1 MAIVKMQKLS
11 ICANKKD
18 RKRILELLQR
28 MGNMEMTFT
37 DIEDDPDLQKMDTQT
52 ARSKYEK
59 RAQAF
64 EQVLDLLKKYAP
76 EKTGLFSQKMV
87 VDDKDLDQAV
97 NDRHKYNLEAARI
110 LRAEKKI
117 SECQGTI
124 QRDEN
129 AKDSLA
135 PWMDLD
141 IPLSAQDTHSASI
154 LIGTVPGAVTG
165 ADLYAAAIK
174 DLGEAP
180 AVSVDVISTVHD
192 LTYVTVLCKK
202 DITAKV
208 EENLRSIG
216 FARPSQ
222 MVNGIPKDVCAGYD
236 AEIVKM
242 NAEIEAQKADIASFA
257 GSRQTYKIL
266 ADYYRTRAEKY
277 RLLGSIPQSE
287 NVFFVEGWVPADQV
301 ESMAKLLTERFG
313 AVVDTEAAA
322 ENETE
327 PTLLRNNAFAQ
338 PAESILESYGLPQT
352 NAFDPTFIMMI
363 FYVIFFGMML
373 SDAAYGIVITVATFI
388 ILKKYPRL
396 DDGMK
401 KMMKLFFWCGL
412 STTFWGFMYGGF
424 FGDVIDIVAKT
435 FFGVQIPEGGTLL
448 PALWFVPL
456 KDPMRLLMYS
466 MLFGLIHMFVGMI
479 IKGYECVMNKDWM
492 SLFVDVICW
501 SAFVLGLVFLL
512 LPTELFA
519 GISQMHFEFPGWV
532 GLLAKVGTFGGML
545 GILLFSGRAS
555 KNFVIRLA
563 LGAYDIY
570 NVTGWLSDVLSYS
583 RLLALGLATG
593 VIASVINQMGSM
605 FGGGVIGAILFIVV
619 FLVGHV
625 LNLAINML
633 GAYVHTTR
641 LQYVEFFGKFYE
653 GGGKKFTPFTSK
665 NKYMSLKEE
674 K

>member
-18 RKRILELLQR
+18 RKQILELLQK

-37 DIEDDPDLQKMDTQT
+37 DIADDPELKKMDTQA

-59 RAQAF
+59 RAQSF
-64 EQVLDLLKKYAP
+64 EQAVELLRKYAP
-76 EKTGLFSQKMV
+76 EKTGLFSQRTV
-87 VDDKDLDQAV
+87 VDEKELNTAI
-97 NDRHKYNLEAARI
+97 NDRHKYNTEVAAI

-117 SECQGTI
+117 SEYAGTI

-129 AKDSLA
+129 AKEALV

-141 IPLSAQDTHSASI
+141 IPLNAQDTRSACI
-154 LIGTVPGAVTG
+154 LVGTVPGTITG
-165 ADLYAAAIK
+165 ADLYAAAIR
-174 DLGEAP
+174 DLEDAP
-180 AVSVDVISTVHD
+180 PVSVDVISVVHD
-192 LTYVTVLCKK
+192 ITYVTVMCKK
-202 DITAKV
+202 DISAKV

-222 MVNGIPKDVCAGYD
+222 VVNGIPKDVAAGYD
-236 AEIVKM
+236 AEIEKLQG
-242 NAEIEAQKADIASFA
+242 EIEKQKEEIASYKDE
-257 GSRQTYKIL
+257 RQIFRIM
-266 ADYYRTRAEKY
+266 ADYYRSRAEKY
-277 RLLGSIPQSE
+277 RLLGDIPQSD
-287 NVFFVEGWVPADQV
+287 NVFFLEGWVPAEQAEPIAAMMRD
-301 ESMAKLLTERFG
+301 KFG
-313 AVVDTEAAA
+313 AVVELEQAGEDEQ
-322 ENETE
+322 E

-338 PAESILESYGLPQT
+338 PAESVLESYGLPQT
-352 NAFDPTFIMMI
+352 SAFDPTFIMMI

-373 SDAAYGIVITVATFI
+373 SDAAYGIVISIATFI

-396 DDGMK
+396 DEGMK
-401 KMMKLFFWCGL
+401 RMMKLFFWCGL
-412 STTFWGFMYGGF
+412 STAFWGFMYGGF

-435 FFGVQIPEGGTLL
+435 FFGVQLAEGETLF

-466 MLFGLIHMFVGMI
+466 MLFGLIHMFVGMA
-479 IKGYECVMNKDWM
+479 IKGYVCVKNKDWM

-501 SAFVLGLVFLL
+501 SAFVLGLVLIL
-512 LPTELFA
+512 LPTDLFA
-519 GISQMHFEFPGWV
+519 GISQMTFVFPGWLN
-532 GLLAKVGTFGGML
+532 LLAKIMTFGGMI
-545 GILLFSGRAS
+545 GIFLFSGRAS
-555 KNFVIRLA
+555 KNFGIRLA

-605 FGGGVIGAILFIVV
+605 VGGGVIGAILFIII

-653 GGGKKFTPFTSK
+653 GGGRKFAPFTSK